1 MATTKTNENKM
12 TEKKMV
18 SIKLPR
24 LPKEKDTGP
33 VPVSVNGEKYW
44 VPRGVKCSVP
54 DYIAEVLEHA
64 EIEADRAD
72 EFIRTNSTD

>member
-1 MATTKTNENKM
+1 MST
-12 TEKKMV
+12 TEKTVKKNMV
-18 SIKLPR
+18 TIKLPR

-44 VPRGVKCSVP
+44 VPRGVKCDVP

-64 EIEADRAD
+64 EMEADRAD
-72 EFIRTNSTD
+72 EFIRMNSTD